1 MDNKEKLYEIAIKF
15 VKDKH
20 NLNEYPRDKFDKFYF
35 QFFKNNTK
43 LDNTIQLQLN
53 KQVLKSIDE
62 ELLIKQP
69 EEANETIDDKIKE
82 YEKQRANV
90 NIITKNI
97 SEAQDTEQEQQPLDV
112 NIPVNNFK
120 YINVD
125 NNYHNGR
132 SFIINT
138 MKNTFNI
145 INKYNNYN
153 IYPAYLCIPSD
164 IKNIT
169 PYIIVGITDG
179 NNNITYTFI
188 PDNINKIW
196 DIWKPVNDKY
206 SNINLMN
213 NWNINLY
220 DYNNNY
226 LNLNNYWF
234 DILEVLEDDNYFNCK
249 IKNNHDFNQYDK
261 IKINLN
267 NITYDCSIQKIDND
281 IISINKNNSIKID
294 NFIHSKMF
302 NLKYQISLIF
312 KTFPK

>member
-35 QFFKNNTK
+35 QVFNKVNAKT
-43 LDNTIQLQLN
+43 DNVNQLN
-53 KQVLKSIDE
+53 KQILKSIDE
-62 ELLIKQP
+62 ELLIKPP

-82 YEKQRANV
+82 YEKQRANI
-90 NIITKNI
+90 NIITKSI
-97 SEAQDTEQEQQPLDV
+97 TEAPDTEQEQQPLDV

-138 MKNTFNI
+138 IKSSFNI
-145 INKYNNYN
+145 INKNNNYN

-164 IKNIT
+164 IKNFT

-206 SNINLMN
+206 SNINLIN

-234 DILEVLEDDNYFNCK
+234 DILEVLEDDNHFNCK
-249 IKNNHDFNQYDK
+249 IKKNHDFNQFDK

-281 IISINKNNSIKID
+281 IISINKNSSIKID
-294 NFIHSKMF
+294 NFINSKIF
-302 NLKYQISLIF
+302 NLKFQISLIF

>member
-35 QFFKNNTK
+35 QVFNKVNAKT
-43 LDNTIQLQLN
+43 DNVNQLN
-53 KQVLKSIDE
+53 KQILKSIDE

-82 YEKQRANV
+82 YEKQRANI
-90 NIITKNI
+90 NIITKSI
-97 SEAQDTEQEQQPLDV
+97 TEAPDTEQEEQPLDV

-138 MKNTFNI
+138 IKSSFNI
-145 INKYNNYN
+145 INKNNNYN

-164 IKNIT
+164 IKNFT

-206 SNINLMN
+206 SNINLIN

-234 DILEVLEDDNYFNCK
+234 DILEVLEDDNHFNCK
-249 IKNNHDFNQYDK
+249 IKKNHDFNQFDK

-281 IISINKNNSIKID
+281 IISINKNSSIKID
-294 NFIHSKMF
+294 NFINSKIF
-302 NLKYQISLIF
+302 NLKFQISLIF

>member
-35 QFFKNNTK
+35 QVFNKVNAKT
-43 LDNTIQLQLN
+43 DNVNQLN
-53 KQVLKSIDE
+53 KQILKSIDE

-82 YEKQRANV
+82 YEKQRANI
-90 NIITKNI
+90 NIITKSI
-97 SEAQDTEQEQQPLDV
+97 TEAPDTEQEEQPLDV

-138 MKNTFNI
+138 IKSSFNI
-145 INKYNNYN
+145 INKNNNYN

-164 IKNIT
+164 IKNFT

-206 SNINLMN
+206 SNINLIN

-249 IKNNHDFNQYDK
+249 IKKNHDFNKFDK

-281 IISINKNNSIKID
+281 IISINKNSSIKID
-294 NFIHSKMF
+294 NFINSKIF
-302 NLKYQISLIF
+302 NLKFQISLIF

>member
-35 QFFKNNTK
+35 QVFNKVNAKT
-43 LDNTIQLQLN
+43 DNINQLN
-53 KQVLKSIDE
+53 KQILKSIDE

-82 YEKQRANV
+82 YEKQRANI
-90 NIITKNI
+90 NIITKSI
-97 SEAQDTEQEQQPLDV
+97 TEAPDTEQEEQPLDV

-138 MKNTFNI
+138 IKSSFNI
-145 INKYNNYN
+145 INKNNNYN

-164 IKNIT
+164 IKNFT

-206 SNINLMN
+206 SNINLIN

-226 LNLNNYWF
+226 LNLNNYWV

-249 IKNNHDFNQYDK
+249 IKKNHDFNQFDK

-267 NITYDCSIQKIDND
+267 NITYDCSIKKIDND
-281 IISINKNNSIKID
+281 IISINKNSSIKID
-294 NFIHSKMF
+294 NFINSKIF
-302 NLKYQISLIF
+302 NLKFQISLIF